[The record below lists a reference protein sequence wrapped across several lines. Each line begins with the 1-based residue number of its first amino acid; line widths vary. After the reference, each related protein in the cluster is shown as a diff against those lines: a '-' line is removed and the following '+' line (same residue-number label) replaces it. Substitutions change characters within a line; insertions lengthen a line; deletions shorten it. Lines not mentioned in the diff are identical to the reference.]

1 MEEVK
6 NLVRFVTIP
15 NFPNYCIGEDGRVWS
30 DNRKRYLKWYRGKG
44 CERPHVTLFNNGVSS
59 KLFVATLVAKAF
71 VTNPKPNVYKYVR
84 YKDGNSANNH
94 WSNLEWCRNQT
105 GSKYGKAKIFQSIVK
120 GTNFFTPIID
130 SYHTVGNHIIE
141 LSCSE
146 KDNQHGLYNREVNG
160 ITFKGKY
167 GVTVITNNG
176 NGWERSIEL
185 DKLCYS
191 RKEAMEYIK
200 SLGDKENE
208 V

>member
-30 DNRKRYLKWYRGKG
+30 DNRKRYLKWYRGKD
-44 CERPHVTLFNNGVSS
+44 CERPHVTLFHNGNSA
-59 KLFVATLVAKAF
+59 KLFIATLVAKAF

-120 GTNFFTPIID
+120 GSNFFTPIVD

-167 GVTVITNNG
+167 GVTVITNEG
-176 NGWERSIEL
+176 DGWKRSTEL
-185 DKLCYS
+185 DKLCDS
-191 RKEAMEYIK
+191 RDEAIKYIK
-200 SLGDKENE
+200 SLDKNE

>member
-44 CERPHVTLFNNGVSS
+44 CERPHVTLFYNGNSS
-59 KLFVATLVAKAF
+59 KLFIATLVAKAF

-105 GSKYGKAKIFQSIVK
+105 GSKYGKS
-120 GTNFFTPIID
+120 
-130 SYHTVGNHIIE
+130 
-141 LSCSE
+141 
-146 KDNQHGLYNREVNG
+146 
-160 ITFKGKY
+160 
-167 GVTVITNNG
+167 
-176 NGWERSIEL
+176 
-185 DKLCYS
+185 
-191 RKEAMEYIK
+191 
-200 SLGDKENE
+200 
-208 V
+208 

>member
-1 MEEVK
+1 MEESK
-6 NLVRFVTIP
+6 TTVRFVTISE
-15 NFPNYCIGEDGRVWS
+15 FPNYCVGEDGRVWS
-30 DNRKRYLKWYRGKG
+30 DNRMRYLKWYRGKG
-44 CERPHVTLFNNGVSS
+44 CERPHVTLFHNGNSS
-59 KLFVATLVAKAF
+59 KLFIATLVAKAF

-120 GTNFFTPIID
+120 GSNFFTPIVD
-130 SYHTVGNHIIE
+130 SYHTIGNHIIE

-167 GVTVITNNG
+167 GVTVITNEG
-176 NGWERSIEL
+176 DGWKRSTEL
-185 DKLCYS
+185 DKLCDS
-191 RKEAMEYIK
+191 RDEAIKYIK
-200 SLGDKENE
+200 SLDNA
-208 V
+208 

>member
-1 MEEVK
+1 M
-6 NLVRFVTIP
+6 
-15 NFPNYCIGEDGRVWS
+15 
-30 DNRKRYLKWYRGKG
+30 NR
-44 CERPHVTLFNNGVSS
+44 
-59 KLFVATLVAKAF
+59 
-71 VTNPKPNVYKYVR
+71 
-84 YKDGNSANNH
+84 
-94 WSNLEWCRNQT
+94 
-105 GSKYGKAKIFQSIVK
+105 AKIFQSVIK
-120 GTNFFTPIID
+120 GTNVFTPIVD

-146 KDNQHGLYNREVNG
+146 KDNQHGLYDKEVNG

-167 GVTVITNNG
+167 GVTVITNEG
-176 NGWERSIEL
+176 DGWKRSIEL